1 MPLAAK
7 SSSSDAGAAVETTPA
22 AVAGA
27 TERTICMVETTEQA
41 EAVIIGEQG
50 KASSP
55 APRPAASSF
64 A

>member
-1 MPLAAK
+1 
-7 SSSSDAGAAVETTPA
+7 
-22 AVAGA
+22 
-27 TERTICMVETTEQA
+27 MVETIEQA

-55 APRPAASSF
+55 APKPTTSSF